1 MLLKCLPGIAGIFL
15 GTLAAWFVL
24 SAQSGPSGTIDLI
37 AAFGIGL
44 PVAFAYLALPYCRF
58 RVGRKE
64 DVGRNF
70 FLALAMPTFVAV
82 TCISIIL
89 EIPIWQDRAVGI
101 SVRDAPS
108 RSGATLF
115 FFTDATVRADK
126 VGWGE
131 TESSGSGSHKST
143 PSYCVTMPLVPADW
157 HVGEPVPAW
166 ARVSSQEYF
175 TDAEMASLAALINGR
190 PFSGFRIIGGQADN
204 AACVMADENARKNF
218 HLTVAARAPLI
229 AWDLNPDATY
239 RRAWNGFW
247 IIDGIACG
255 LVILFTGLCEVHAR
269 KAKSLP

>member
-24 SAQSGPSGTIDLI
+24 SVQSGPSDAIDVI
-37 AAFGIGL
+37 AALGIGL

-58 RVGRKE
+58 RLERKT

-89 EIPIWQDRAVGI
+89 EIPIWNDRAASI

-108 RSGATLF
+108 RSGATFF

-126 VGWGE
+126 LGWGE
-131 TESSGSGSHKST
+131 IESSGSGIHESAPT
-143 PSYCVTMPLVPADW
+143 YCVTMPLVPADW

-190 PFSGFRIIGGQADN
+190 PFSGFRIIGGHGDN

-255 LVILFTGLCEVHAR
+255 LVILFTGLSEVNAR